1 MLLIKSKKIA
11 PLLLLIIFLFVQ
23 SAIAVE
29 SSWIVVRF
37 GSLGEEEGKFNQP
50 KGIAVDKN
58 RNILIVDA
66 GNNRIQ
72 KFDEEGNYLS
82 QFGQAGQNE
91 GEFFSP
97 SHLAIDTKGNIFV
110 VDTGNQRVQKFTKGG
125 IFKEIFVEKE
135 TPGELLKEPEGIAID
150 FLDNVYITDM
160 ANNCVYKFNKEAN
173 LLWKIGSLGK
183 GKKEFNQPTGIT
195 LDKDLN
201 IYVVDTGNQRVQ
213 KFDRQGNFLFQFGSK
228 TEGSEYLR
236 YPQGIALDKKGN
248 IYVVDTNKNIIQ
260 KFNPQGKFIAQ
271 FSINLSKRVKFNS
284 PVDLAIDSLDYIY
297 AVDRGNNRIVKI
309 AKPLE
314 TNIII
319 TGEGI
324 LDLSYANVT
333 EGSITQFFAS
343 HPDAHPGL
351 NLDEGLRVDAR
362 TEHLGKIEV
371 LAHFSDSNAASE
383 EESDDSDA
391 VEKQDI
397 WLGIEGQKF
406 GMRLGIYRA
415 PFNDTEFSRYS
426 EILTGIK
433 VYTEI
438 SDFEIEVIGAKIKDV
453 PRRDEIEA
461 EEMELTYTLSRWP
474 VIEGSEKVKVNGEL
488 KKKDIDYEIDYL
500 VGRIVFS
507 QFLEPDSIIIVE
519 YRYIPEGRAYE
530 AIIYGIRGKGKVGR
544 NLTLGATFLEERNEV
559 PGLLVPEIEATPISH
574 SLYGVDISYDLPGNL
589 DSFFEYAQSELNP
602 NLLDEACID
611 DMEDEKR
618 WAITDLDSEND
629 LEVRGVNEET
639 DPGFTPYPPT
649 ASTSSQALSLRYT
662 FGREERQ
669 TYVSVTQNLSSSQDF
684 SPYGKLEFGIFKKEE
699 GSQGTLS
706 IDLMSSSED
715 FFRYTLPLNFP
726 SGWRTVSV
734 NLDDFTR
741 YGLPL
746 RKTIVSIRLYIK
758 KEDAPVDK
766 KEEIYIDALHLKGVQ
781 LIKGSAFKVKID
793 KKIGSLAL
801 SAQYKQIGSGFT
813 MIEKARQGNDR
824 KDIEVEARYD
834 FAKNVYLDFR
844 YKNRTGEDKE
854 AKLSTGA
861 TSVNG
866 SFSFPLTHKWGISN
880 LTTNYQVE
888 NSTDYTQ
895 GQPDLIKNTT
905 SIKSNISFSEKISLS
920 GTYSIN
926 EDRTFSENPSPR
938 ITTITTT
945 TLGLKAKPNKISSVN
960 SSYSVKKTEDSLIE
974 NTSHQTTT
982 ANVMLEVKPSRIIV
996 SNVKYEVKTGERIA
1010 NSIGTKTTTLLNLKI
1025 TPSHKLSVRVSYQ
1038 TKNIHDMLKNI
1049 TISSDADVNL
1059 AFTIKPR
1066 PSLSTMARYTMRKVN
1081 RVSSVG
1087 ESSTTSHMIF
1097 AKVNYIFSKS
1107 VLGSASYTI
1116 RDNGGISMQ
1125 RISQLGLIY
1134 NLNQRTKIKGDMEIN
1149 SRQEI
1154 SSDIVKSIISLGL
1167 EWSLS
1172 KNISLE
1178 GEYDFINFEDKN
1190 QGQNSYHA
1198 NTGNLFVKINF

>member
-1 MLLIKSKKIA
+1 MDKK
-11 PLLLLIIFLFVQ
+11 
-23 SAIAVE
+23 
-29 SSWIVVRF
+29 
-37 GSLGEEEGKFNQP
+37 
-50 KGIAVDKN
+50 
-58 RNILIVDA
+58 
-66 GNNRIQ
+66 
-72 KFDEEGNYLS
+72 
-82 QFGQAGQNE
+82 
-91 GEFFSP
+91 
-97 SHLAIDTKGNIFV
+97 
-110 VDTGNQRVQKFTKGG
+110 
-125 IFKEIFVEKE
+125 
-135 TPGELLKEPEGIAID
+135 
-150 FLDNVYITDM
+150 
-160 ANNCVYKFNKEAN
+160 C
-173 LLWKIGSLGK
+173 
-183 GKKEFNQPTGIT
+183 
-195 LDKDLN
+195 N
-201 IYVVDTGNQRVQ
+201 IYVVNTG
-213 KFDRQGNFLFQFGSK
+213 
-228 TEGSEYLR
+228 
-236 YPQGIALDKKGN
+236 
-248 IYVVDTNKNIIQ
+248 KNIIQ

-271 FSINLSKRVKFNS
+271 FSINLSKRVQFNS

-297 AVDRGNNRIVKI
+297 VVDRGNNRIVKI

-362 TEHLGKIEV
+362 TEHLGGIEV
-371 LAHFSDSNAASE
+371 LAHFDDSNAASE
-383 EESDDSDA
+383 EEGDDSDA
-391 VEKQDI
+391 IKKQDI
-397 WLGIEGQKF
+397 WLGIERQKF
-406 GMRLGIYRA
+406 SMRLGSYRA

-426 EILTGIK
+426 EALTGVK
-433 VYTEI
+433 AYTKI

-453 PRRDEIEA
+453 AQRDKIET
-461 EEMELTYTLSRWP
+461 EEMELTYTLSRYP
-474 VIEGSEKVKVNGEL
+474 IVEGSEKVKVNGEL
-488 KKKDIDYEIDYL
+488 KKKEIDYEIDYL
-500 VGRIVFS
+500 AGKIVFS

-544 NLTLGATFLEERNEV
+544 NLRLGATFLEERNEA
-559 PGLLVPEIEATPISH
+559 PGLFIPEIEAAPRSH
-574 SLYGVDISYDLPGNL
+574 SLYGVDINYDLPGNL
-589 DSFFEYAQSELNP
+589 DGFFEYAQSELDP
-602 NLLDEACID
+602 NLLDKAYID
-611 DMEDEKR
+611 DMEDEER
-618 WAITDLDSEND
+618 WGIIELDSEND
-629 LEVRGVNEET
+629 LEVRRVNEET

-649 ASTSSQALSLRYT
+649 ASSSPQALSLQYT

-669 TYVSVTQNLSSSQDF
+669 TYVSLTQNLPRRQDF

-699 GSQGTLS
+699 GSQGSLS
-706 IDLMSSSED
+706 IDLMSGSED
-715 FFRYTLPLNFP
+715 FFRYTLPLSFP

-734 NLDDFTR
+734 NLDDFTV

-746 RKTIVSIRLYIK
+746 RKTIVSIRLYIT

-766 KEEIYIDALHLKGVQ
+766 EEEIYIDALHLKGTG
-781 LIKGSAFKVKID
+781 LITGSAFKVKID

-801 SAQYKQIGSGFT
+801 NAQYKQIESGFT
-813 MIEKARQGNDR
+813 MIEEARQGNDRANDR

-854 AKLSTGA
+854 AKSSTRA

-880 LTTNYQVE
+880 LTTNYQVK

-895 GQPDLIKNTT
+895 KEPDSIKNTT
-905 SIKSNISFSEKISLS
+905 SIKLNISFSEKMSLS

-945 TLGLKAKPNKISSVN
+945 ALGLKAKPNKISSIN
-960 SSYSVKKTEDSLIE
+960 SSYSVKKTEDSLSE

-982 ANVMLEVKPSRIIV
+982 ANVMLEVKPSRIV
-996 SNVKYEVKTGERIA
+996 TSNIKYEIKTGERIA
-1010 NSIGTKTTTLLNLKI
+1010 NSIGTKTTTFLSLKI
-1025 TPSHKLSVRVSYQ
+1025 APSRKLSVRISYQ

-1059 AFTIKPR
+1059 ALTIKPR
-1066 PSLSTMARYTMRKVN
+1066 PSLSTMARYTIRKTN
-1081 RVSSVG
+1081 RISS
-1087 ESSTTSHMIF
+1087 SSENSNIRHTIF

-1107 VLGSASYTI
+1107 VSGSASYTI
-1116 RDNGGISMQ
+1116 RDNEGISMQ
-1125 RISQLGLIY
+1125 KISGLGLIY
-1134 NLNQRTKIKGDMEIN
+1134 NLSQRTKIKGDIQID
-1149 SRQEI
+1149 SRHEI
-1154 SSDIVKSIISLGL
+1154 SLDTVKSTFSLGL

-1178 GEYDFINFEDKN
+1178 GEYNFINFEDKN